1 MKRTVLLACLQ
12 CLLSVGGM
20 TLLTVALHGKAL
32 SPQGILVAL
41 KTWHGSLGCLAL
53 FASFVV
59 MGTLLAETRLSVY
72 VPLTTGLTF
81 LFTALFSVVVL
92 QEKLGWHHWVG
103 MSFIL
108 VGVILAS
115 LRR

>member
-1 MKRTVLLACLQ
+1 MKRTVLLASLQ

-20 TLLTVALHGKAL
+20 TLLTTALHGKGM
-32 SPQGILVAL
+32 SFQSILLAL
-41 KTWHGSLGCLAL
+41 KTWQGSLGCLVL

-81 LFTALFSVVVL
+81 LFTAFFSIVVL
-92 QEKLGWHHWVG
+92 QEKPDWYQWLG
-103 MSFIL
+103 MSCIL
-108 VGVILAS
+108 LGVILTS
-115 LRR
+115 IRR